1 MPVVTLVLSILL
13 ALVFAA
19 AGTQKALRAKTAV
32 ANAEH
37 LGYSVGSMQLIG
49 GLEIAAAA
57 GLIIGLFWTPLGIA
71 AATGL
76 VLLMIGAVVSH
87 ARVKDKVAVLLPAAV
102 LALVSAATVA
112 VQVVNA

>member
-1 MPVVTLVLSILL
+1 MSVVTLILSILL

-19 AGTQKALRAKTAV
+19 AGVQKILKRPAMV

-37 LGYSVGSMQLIG
+37 LGYAVGSIQVIG
-49 GLEIAAAA
+49 GLEVAAGA

-71 AATGL
+71 AAVGL
-76 VLLMIGAVVSH
+76 VLLMIGAVISH
-87 ARVKDKVAVLLPAAV
+87 ARVKDEVAMLLPAAV
-102 LALVSAATVA
+102 LALLSAATVA